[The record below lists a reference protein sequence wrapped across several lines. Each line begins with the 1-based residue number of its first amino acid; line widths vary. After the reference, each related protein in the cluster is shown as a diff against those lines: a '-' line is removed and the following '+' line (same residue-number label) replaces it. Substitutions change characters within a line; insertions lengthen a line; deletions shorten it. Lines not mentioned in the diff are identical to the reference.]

1 MSYLSILER
10 RKTEHTA
17 IEPKLAEDQAKRKLE
32 LLEESFKSQKQKIEN
47 KALIAKEKV
56 ALVNF
61 RQNLSD
67 IS

>member
-10 RKTEHTA
+10 RKTEHAA

-32 LLEESFKSQKQKIEN
+32 LLEESFKFQKQKIEN